1 MPGAGWCGPDL
12 GPQTAADQAFIVKK
26 PAGLL
31 DRARAS
37 AVDFGYRAGW
47 AAVQRVPERFATAAF
62 NLGADL
68 AWRRQGKGAQRLAT
82 NLDRV
87 TGPLPPA
94 ERAALGKAAMR
105 SYARYWQEVFRLPVT
120 PLSVIR
126 TAFELQDEQILRD
139 AYAAGNGLIVALP
152 HTGNWDYAG
161 AWAVATGMPFTTVA
175 ERLEPASLFDRF
187 VAFRE
192 SLGFEVIALSGHQR
206 PPFNVLTE
214 RLRSGGLL
222 CLLADRDLTSAGIP
236 VTFFG
241 ATATMPAG
249 PAALALKTGAVLLP
263 VTLHYPPDGGFGW
276 QGQVHPAVP
285 HTDIATMTQQ
295 IADSFAAG
303 IREHPADWHMLQRL
317 WRDDLKA
324 RLPLPPAPDQ
334 LEPPAPEPATAEPT
348 TSSPPVVEAS

>member
-1 MPGAGWCGPDL
+1 MPGAGWSAPDHA
-12 GPQTAADQAFIVKK
+12 PQIAADQATAVAKT
-26 PAGLL
+26 AGLL
-31 DRARAS
+31 DRARAAS
-37 AVDFGYRAGW
+37 VDFGYRAGW
-47 AAVQRVPERFATAAF
+47 AAVQRVPERVATTAF
-62 NLGADL
+62 RFGADL

-87 TGPLPPA
+87 TGPLPA
-94 ERAALGKAAMR
+94 EERAALGKAAMR

-126 TAFELQDEQILRD
+126 TAFELQDEQVLRD
-139 AYAAGNGLIVALP
+139 AYAAGKGLIVALP

-161 AWAVATGMPFTTVA
+161 AWSVATGMPFTTVA

-192 SLGFEVIALSGHQR
+192 SLGFEVIALSGHER

-263 VTLHYPPDGGFGW
+263 VTLHYPPNGGFGW
-276 QGQVHPAVP
+276 QGQVHPPVA
-285 HTDIATMTQQ
+285 HTDVETMTQQ
-295 IADSFAAG
+295 VADSFAVG
-303 IREHPADWHMLQRL
+303 IRQHPADWHMLQRL

-324 RLPLPPAPDQ
+324 RLPI
-334 LEPPAPEPATAEPT
+334 PPAPEPAEVPT
-348 TSSPPVVEAS
+348 RPAAGAS